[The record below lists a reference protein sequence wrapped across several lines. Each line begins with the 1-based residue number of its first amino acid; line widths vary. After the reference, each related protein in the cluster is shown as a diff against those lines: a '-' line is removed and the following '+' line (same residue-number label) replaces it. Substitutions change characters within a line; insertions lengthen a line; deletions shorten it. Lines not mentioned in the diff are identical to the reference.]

1 MNNLDASIQF
11 IVNWLREQVHETK
24 TNGLI
29 VGLSGGVDSALVS
42 FLIKKALPNDS
53 LAVVM
58 PCHSNAQDIEDAR
71 QTAKAC
77 GINSLVVDITSSHTD
92 LIQTIQSQLA
102 AKDDKQVEINHL
114 VDGNLRARLRMS
126 TLYAIANHYNYLVVG
141 TDNAAELYTG
151 YFTKYGDGGVD
162 LLPIARLLKR
172 DVYTW
177 AEHLGVPQS
186 VLQRAPSAGLWIGQ
200 DDETEMGT
208 TYDHIDDFLVGRAI
222 PEQDRSKIEG
232 MHRRTAHKRT
242 TPAMP
247 PEFPR

>member
-1 MNNLDASIQF
+1 MIELDQHIQF
-11 IVNWLREQVHETK
+11 IINWLRQQVQETRM
-24 TNGLI
+24 NGLI
-29 VGLSGGVDSALVS
+29 VGLSGGVDSALVA
-42 FLIKKALPNDS
+42 FLIKRAFPDDS

-58 PCHSNAQDIEDAR
+58 PCHSEASDTEDALK
-71 QTAKAC
+71 TAEAC
-77 GINSLVVDITSSHTD
+77 GIDSLVVDIS
-92 LIQTIQSQLA
+92 QTHASLLDTLQCQIG
-102 AKDDKQVEINHL
+102 AKDRDRVDISHL

-126 TLYAIANHYNYLVVG
+126 TLYTIANHYQYLVVG

-177 AEHLGVPQS
+177 AEYLGVPSS
-186 VLQRAPSAGLWIGQ
+186 VLERAPSAGLWVGQ

-208 TYDHIDDFLVGRAI
+208 SYDHIDDFLVGKRV
-222 PEQDRSKIEG
+222 PEADRSKIES
-232 MHRRTAHKRT
+232 MHRRTAHKRS
-242 TPAMP
+242 TPPIP